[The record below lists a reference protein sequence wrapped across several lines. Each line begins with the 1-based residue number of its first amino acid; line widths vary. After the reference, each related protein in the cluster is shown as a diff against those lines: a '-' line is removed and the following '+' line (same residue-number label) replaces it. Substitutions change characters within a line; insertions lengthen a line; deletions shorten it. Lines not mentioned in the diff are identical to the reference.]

1 MTTPPEDNRVAGT
14 RIRSGH
20 CVADDGD
27 SICATGG
34 LAGRLPQ
41 EVVAGLGAISRVA
54 RALNEPGTLE
64 DLSEHALEEMRSAL
78 GLGAAALYIPDVG
91 GRPVL
96 SLFQSS
102 SGDGFAARP
111 ELVFDEAAWKL
122 GVTGGHPIVFQET
135 ASWLVDN
142 PFVPAAQFWLVLPMV
157 AAEEIVGVVVA
168 ACGVPIA
175 LDPTTVTVLRLLAD
189 QLSAGVTTARL
200 RSELQRAELERER
213 MRLAAEVHDGIA
225 QDLALA
231 VRELEMLDDVDVP
244 AAELAAS
251 RARLREAVT
260 AAHSLV
266 RARLVDLSV
275 QPPLGGLR
283 TALADVCD
291 RFARRGLPVSIE
303 GNTPLEAPP
312 AVTAAAMRVLSEA
325 LANAEKHAAA
335 SSVRVQ
341 IAFEDGYLRL
351 SVSDDGVGFDSHRY
365 ASAGHFGLGVMNS
378 RALDAGGSLAIESTP
393 GSGTTVTL
401 TLPLE
406 AP

>member
-1 MTTPPEDNRVAGT
+1 VL
-14 RIRSGH
+14 
-20 CVADDGD
+20 CVADDSD

-64 DLSEHALEEMRSAL
+64 DLSEHALEELRAAL

-96 SLFQSS
+96 TRFQAVGSVR
-102 SGDGFAARP
+102 D
-111 ELVFDEAAWKL
+111 ELVFDEEAWKL
-122 GVTGGHPIVFQET
+122 GVSGGHPIVFQET
-135 ASWLVDN
+135 AGWLVEN
-142 PFVPAAQFWLVLPMV
+142 PFLPAARYWLVLPMV
-157 AAEEIVGVVVA
+157 ASDSIVGVVVA
-168 ACGVPIA
+168 ACGEPIA

-231 VRELEMLDDVDVP
+231 VRELEMLDDP
-244 AAELAAS
+244 AS
-251 RARLREAVT
+251 RERLREAVT
-260 AAHSLV
+260 EAHRLV
-266 RARLVDLSV
+266 RARLVDLEAS
-275 QPPLGGLR
+275 PPLGGLR

-291 RFARRGLPVSIE
+291 RFARRGLPVSLV
-303 GNTPLEAPP
+303 GDVAVEASP

-325 LANAEKHAAA
+325 LANAEKHAGA
-335 SSVRVQ
+335 SRVRVQ
-341 IAFEDGYLRL
+341 LALEDGWLSL
-351 SVSDDGVGFDSHRY
+351 SVSDDGAGFDVGAGSQD
-365 ASAGHFGLGVMNS
+365 GHFGLGVM
-378 RALDAGGSLAIESTP
+378 RRRAIEGGGELSVDSSP
-393 GSGTTVTL
+393 GRGTSVAL
-401 TLPLE
+401 SMPLE
-406 AP
+406 GSAS

>member
-1 MTTPPEDNRVAGT
+1 
-14 RIRSGH
+14 
-20 CVADDGD
+20 VADDGD

-64 DLSEHALEEMRSAL
+64 DLSAHALEEMRSAL

-102 SGDGFAARP
+102 TGDGFAARP

-200 RSELQRAELERER
+200 RFELQRAELERER

-231 VRELEMLDDVDVP
+231 VRELELLRDDLPREVRS
-244 AAELAAS
+244 AS
-251 RARLREAVT
+251 EARLREAVS

-266 RARLVDLSV
+266 RARLVDLSAT
-275 QPPLGGLR
+275 PPLGGLR

-291 RFARRGLPVSIE
+291 RFARRGMAVSIE
-303 GNTPLEAPP
+303 GDASIEAPP
-312 AVTAAAMRVLSEA
+312 APTAAAMRILSEA
-325 LANAEKHAAA
+325 LANVEKHADA
-335 SSVRVQ
+335 SRVRVQ
-341 IAFEDGYLRL
+341 MAFEDGSLRL
-351 SVSDDGVGFDSHRY
+351 CVVDDGVGFDAHR
-365 ASAGHFGLGVMNS
+365 AVSAGHFGLGVMHT
-378 RALDAGGSLAIESTP
+378 RAAEAGGKLSIDSAS

-406 AP
+406 AV